1 MASGGQ
7 MPAANKKNIRN
18 ILIPVDGSTHSEQ
31 AFKWYMK
38 HMKRD
43 DDNVTFINVIEPV
56 YTSPAFGLAMESP
69 PLPDVG
75 RVMEESIEIG
85 KKLCQQCMREA
96 KSENLNSQAYLH
108 VDSRPGPAIVKSVT
122 DHGADVVVMANRGL
136 GVLRRTFLGS
146 VSDYVLHHAH
156 APVVI
161 VPPSQSETK

>member
-1 MASGGQ
+1 MATGGQ
-7 MPAANKKNIRN
+7 TTAANTKNVRN
-18 ILIPVDGSTHSEQ
+18 VLIPIDGSTHAEQ

-38 HMKRD
+38 HMKHD

-56 YTSPAFGLAMESP
+56 YTSPSFGLAVDSP
-69 PLPDVG
+69 PLPDIG
-75 RVMEESIEIG
+75 RVMEESIHTG
-85 KKLCQQCMREA
+85 KNLCQQCMREA
-96 KSENLNSQAYLH
+96 KSANLNSQAYLH

-156 APVVI
+156 TPVVI
-161 VPPSQSETK
+161 VPPSQPEIK